1 MSQSQARER
10 TKPMTSNNRI
20 EERQKGKAL
29 GVVGFPQNGDGYV
42 PSIRVAGK
50 WLNEFGF
57 DIGDTV
63 ILTASQGLIVIRK
76 DQDNGKE

>member
-1 MSQSQARER
+1 MSQRQTTER
-10 TKPMTSNNRI
+10 AKPMTSNNRV

-29 GVVGFPQNGDGYV
+29 GVIGFPQNGSGYV

-63 ILTASQGLIVIRK
+63 ILTASKGLIVLRK
-76 DQDNGKE
+76 GEKES